1 MMEARRMPVL
11 LVEDD
16 TMVRLTLADFLDEA
30 GLQLQEADSAGQALA
45 ILRNPA
51 QPVDVLVT
59 DLDLGGGDNGLALAQ
74 QAKQLLPKLQVIY
87 ATGSP
92 HILEGHSLATWEKVF
107 IKPFNP
113 SALVAM
119 VAAMEE
125 QQHPWRLVQPQ
136 ILSAGMTE
144 ASSL

>member
-1 MMEARRMPVL
+1 MAVL

-30 GLQLQEADSAGQALA
+30 GLQLQEADNAGQALA
-45 ILRNPA
+45 ILRDPA

-74 QAKQLLPKLQVIY
+74 QAKQLLPELQVIY

-92 HILEGHSLATWEKVF
+92 HILEGHPLAAWEKVF

-119 VAAMEE
+119 VTAIEE
-125 QQHPWRLVQPQ
+125 QQNPWRLVQPQ
-136 ILSAGMTE
+136 ILSTGMIA

>member
-1 MMEARRMPVL
+1 MEDRRMAVL

-16 TMVRLTLADFLDEA
+16 TMVRLTLADFLDDAGHQFQEA
-30 GLQLQEADSAGQALA
+30 GNAGQALA
-45 ILRNPA
+45 IVRNSA
-51 QPVDVLVT
+51 QPIDILVT

-74 QAKQLLPKLQVIY
+74 QAKQLLPELQVIY

-92 HILEGHSLATWEKVF
+92 HILDGHPLAAWEKVF

-113 SALVAM
+113 SSLVAM
-119 VAAMEE
+119 VAAIEE
-125 QQHPWRLVQPQ
+125 QRHPWRLVQPQ
-136 ILSAGMTE
+136 ILAAGVAA